1 MPVAAKKRKRRDAH
15 GRGFF
20 FPQPLRWYSVLPVGM
35 FYAGR
40 DIALKIIFPIDMIF

>member
-1 MPVAAKKRKRRDAH
+1 MPVGAKKRKMQNAQ

-40 DIALKIIFPIDMIF
+40 AIALKIIFPIDMIF